1 MIITNNNRITTNN
14 MNKLND
20 SIIITNN
27 IID

>member
-20 SIIITNN
+20 SIIITNQ